1 MAEKELKLKVAEAI
15 QDDVNKGIVRIDSS
29 FLTEIGIRPGDIIEL

>member
-15 QDDVNKGIVRIDSS
+15 QDDVNKGSGTIV
-29 FLTEIGIRPGDIIEL
+29 PGLYFHLKMGVYNG